1 MNVSYFKEKCYINIY
16 YYYYNVIRNRIKIV
30 VIKIVIKIIVV
41 KISLPQLIKES
52 LHACNI
58 TYQETVYM
66 YVTLASVTLRYIL
79 S

>member
-30 VIKIVIKIIVV
+30 VIKIIVV